1 MIYEFKL
8 QPKYY
13 NFILKGTK
21 RIELR
26 LYDEKRQNI
35 KLGDTIKF
43 LKEPE
48 LNEFF
53 DAKVIGLIR
62 YNSFEELINDF
73 DINILADISVSKKE
87 LINELNKFYAKDDQK
102 KYGVLGIKI
111 SKENR

>member
-87 LINELNKFYAKDDQK
+87 LINELNKFYTKDDQK
-102 KYGVLGIKI
+102 KYGVLGIRI
-111 SKENR
+111 SK

>member
-87 LINELNKFYAKDDQK
+87 LINELNKFYTKDDQK
-102 KYGVLGIKI
+102 KYGVFGIRI
-111 SKENR
+111 SK

>member
-1 MIYEFKL
+1 MIHEFKL

-43 LKEPE
+43 LKEPD

-53 DAKVIGLIR
+53 DCKVIGLIR
-62 YNSFEELINDF
+62 YNTFEELITDF
-73 DINILADISVSKKE
+73 DIKILADISVSKLE
-87 LINELNKFYAKDDQK
+87 LINELNKFYSRKKQK
-102 KYGVLGIKI
+102 KYGVIGIRI
-111 SKENR
+111 SKWG

>member
-87 LINELNKFYAKDDQK
+87 LINELNKFYTKDDQK
-102 KYGVLGIKI
+102 KYGVFGIRI
-111 SKENR
+111 SKWNR

>member
-87 LINELNKFYAKDDQK
+87 LINELNKFYTKDDQK

>member
-87 LINELNKFYAKDDQK
+87 LINELNKFYPKDDQK